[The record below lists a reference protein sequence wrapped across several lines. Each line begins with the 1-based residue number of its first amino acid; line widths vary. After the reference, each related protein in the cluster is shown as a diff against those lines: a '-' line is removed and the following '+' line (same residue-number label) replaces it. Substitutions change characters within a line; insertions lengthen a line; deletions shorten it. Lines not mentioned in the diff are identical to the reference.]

1 MPNRAM
7 ETIDIMQT
15 LWSSAGLPSE
25 ALARVRLTGAEPVLP
40 SSFRIG
46 AAAQSA
52 IALSGLAASEIDRL
66 RTGREQTVSV
76 DMLHAALEFRSERL
90 LRIDGGDAPELWDP
104 IAGVYQCGDGRWV
117 RIHTNFEHHRD
128 GVLKILGCPNDR
140 EAVAA
145 ALKAWTAEDFESE
158 ATAKKMVVAM
168 MRRPEEWAAH
178 PHAAVLVDQPVI
190 SIEKIGEAAP
200 TPLPNAGSGDR
211 PLSGVRVLD
220 LTRIIA
226 GPTGGRAL
234 AAHGATVMRIGSL
247 NLPVVPVLVMET
259 GRGKRAANLDL
270 DTSAGKAGLERLLGD
285 ADVFIQGYRPGGL
298 AERGFGPAQIA
309 ERNPGIVYVSLS
321 AYGEKGPWGGKRG
334 FDSLVQTATGIN
346 AAESS
351 AFGSDNPKA
360 LPCQA
365 LDHASGYFV
374 AFGAMAALM
383 RRAREGGSWHVRVS
397 LARTGQWL
405 RALGRLD
412 DGPSC
417 REPTEAEIRPFLTV
431 SESGFGKLTHI
442 THATLLSDTPPRWD
456 LPAVPIGTHAPVW
469 PG

>member
-1 MPNRAM
+1 MN
-7 ETIDIMQT
+7 TIDIMQA
-15 LWSSAGLPSE
+15 LWQAAALPSE
-25 ALARVRLTGAEPVLP
+25 ALERVRLTGVDPVLP
-40 SSFRIG
+40 SSFRVG

-66 RTGREQTVSV
+66 RSGREQTVSV

-128 GVLKILGCPNDR
+128 GVLKILDCPNDR

-145 ALKAWTAEDFESE
+145 ALQDWTAEKFETE

-168 MRRPEEWAAH
+168 MRTPEEWAAH
-178 PHAAVLVDQPVI
+178 PHAAVLAGQPVI
-190 SIEKIGEAAP
+190 SIEKIGEGTP
-200 TPLPNAGSGDR
+200 TPLPPAGAGDR
-211 PLSGVRVLD
+211 PLSGLRVLD

-234 AAHGATVMRIGSL
+234 AAHGATVMRIGSP

-259 GRGKRAANLDL
+259 GRGKLAANLDL
-270 DTSAGKAGLERLLGD
+270 DTSAGKAGLDRLLGD
-285 ADVFIQGYRPGGL
+285 ADVFVQGYRPGGL
-298 AERGFGPAQIA
+298 AERGFGPAQAA
-309 ERNPGIVYVSLS
+309 ERKPGIVYVSLS
-321 AYGEKGPWGGKRG
+321 AYGEDGPWGGKRG

-346 AAESS
+346 AAEAA
-351 AFGSDNPKA
+351 AFGSTQPKA

-365 LDHASGYFV
+365 LDHASGYFI

-383 RRAREGGSWHVRVS
+383 RRAREGGSWHVKVS

-405 RALGRLD
+405 RELGGLE
-412 DGPSC
+412 DGLSCPEPS
-417 REPTEAEIRPFLTV
+417 EDQIRPFLTV
-431 SESGFGKLTHI
+431 SESGFGKLTHV
-442 THATLLSDTPPRWD
+442 THAARLSQTPPRWD

-469 PG
+469 PD

>member
-1 MPNRAM
+1 MHDLWRA
-7 ETIDIMQT
+7 
-15 LWSSAGLPSE
+15 AGLSSR
-25 ALARVRLTGAEPVLP
+25 ALERVRLTGGEPVLP
-40 SSFRIG
+40 SSFRVG
-46 AAAQSA
+46 AAAQAS
-52 IALSGLAASEIDRL
+52 IALTGLAASEIDRL
-66 RTGREQTVSV
+66 RSGREQTVSV

-128 GVLKILGCPNDR
+128 GVLKILNCPNDR

-145 ALKAWTAEDFESE
+145 ALKAWTAEGFETE
-158 ATAKKMVVAM
+158 ATAKNMVVAM
-168 MRRPEEWAAH
+168 MRSPEEWAAH
-178 PHAAVLVDQPVI
+178 PHAAVLAGQSVI
-190 SIEKIGEAAP
+190 SIEKIGEAGP
-200 TPLPNAGSGDR
+200 TPVPPAGSGDR
-211 PLSGVRVLD
+211 PLSGLRVLD

-234 AAHGATVMRIGSL
+234 AAHGATVMRIGSP

-259 GRGKRAANLDL
+259 GRGKLAANLDL
-270 DTSAGKAGLERLLGD
+270 DTSAGKAGLDRLLGD

-298 AERGFGPAQIA
+298 ADRGFASAQVA
-309 ERNPGIVYVSLS
+309 ERKPGIVYVSLS
-321 AYGEKGPWGGKRG
+321 AYGEDGPWGGKRG

-346 AAESS
+346 AAE
-351 AFGSDNPKA
+351 ATAVGSTQPKA

-383 RRAREGGSWHVRVS
+383 RRAREGGSWHVKIS

-405 RALGRLD
+405 RELGRLE
-412 DGPSC
+412 DGFSCPEPS
-417 REPTEAEIRPFLTV
+417 EDQIRPFLTV
-431 SESGFGKLTHI
+431 SDSGFGALTHV
-442 THATLLSDTPPRWD
+442 THAGQLSQTPPRWD

-469 PG
+469 PD